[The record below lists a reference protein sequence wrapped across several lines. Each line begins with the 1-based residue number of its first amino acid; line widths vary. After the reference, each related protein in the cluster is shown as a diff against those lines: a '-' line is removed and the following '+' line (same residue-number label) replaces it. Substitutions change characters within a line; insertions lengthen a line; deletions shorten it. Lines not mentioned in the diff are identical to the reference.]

1 MRDPGSFRDPSGFIF
16 YENNKVFRV
25 INNSY
30 KTNFELFINS
40 GLFGVLQ
47 KENKIIN
54 HTILSSK
61 KKIFPN
67 QYKIL
72 EIPKINAI
80 TYPYEWCFSQLKAA
94 ALLTLEIQKISLKY
108 DMGLKAATPYN
119 IQFIK
124 NKPIFSADFIYI
136 FEKINIGIFF

>member
-61 KKIFPN
+61 KKKF
-67 QYKIL
+67 Q
-72 EIPKINAI
+72 
-80 TYPYEWCFSQLKAA
+80 
-94 ALLTLEIQKISLKY
+94 
-108 DMGLKAATPYN
+108 
-119 IQFIK
+119 
-124 NKPIFSADFIYI
+124 
-136 FEKINIGIFF
+136 INIKY